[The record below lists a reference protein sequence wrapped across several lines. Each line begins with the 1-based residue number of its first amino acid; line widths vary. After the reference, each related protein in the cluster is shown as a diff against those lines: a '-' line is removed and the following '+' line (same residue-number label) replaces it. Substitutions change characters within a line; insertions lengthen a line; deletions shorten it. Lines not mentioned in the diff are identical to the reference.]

1 MASVVIVL
9 KGLVEFAGLL
19 LLARGAVFLLSFGKH
34 DQNPVYQ
41 ILVFLTRP
49 LVRAARAI
57 TPSAVVD
64 KHVAAV
70 ALFLL
75 FWIWVGLV
83 FMKAA
88 YVPIGPS

>member
-9 KGLVEFAGLL
+9 KGLVEFAALL
-19 LLARGAVFLLSFGKH
+19 LLARGAVYLLSFGKYE
-34 DQNPVYQ
+34 QNPIYQ

-57 TPSAVVD
+57 TPAAVVD
-64 KHVAAV
+64 RHVAAV

-75 FWIWVGLV
+75 FWIWIGLV
-83 FMKAA
+83 FLKAA
-88 YVPIGPS
+88 YVPVGPA

>member
-34 DQNPVYQ
+34 EQNAVYQ

-57 TPSAVVD
+57 TPAAVVD

-70 ALFLL
+70 AFFLL
-75 FWIWVGLV
+75 FWVWVALV
-83 FMKAA
+83 FLKAS
-88 YVPIGPS
+88 YVPVGPA